1 MVDGVAG
8 MAAMLLFVAAILGV
22 SAALSDGFAGMLT
35 HLGLGLPG
43 FGMERSG
50 NALYH
55 TYDQLRWASIII
67 LVCAASACAALGR
80 WRAALRRA
88 APLTLFLFAFP
99 YLWDYGTQV
108 SYVSGAWVLNP
119 LYSFDPERPCPDT
132 WDHARITQEYGA
144 SPYRTGGDPH
154 MVCRPELRVE
164 YVVEQ
169 AARTTTIPAGG
180 HTMELVADAI
190 PAGLAEVFVNVFGAM
205 HKAFT
210 IINLTMAAAV
220 AGIILDM
227 YAGLVAGAMPVWAM
241 MCMVPRLDSLSARFL
256 ISIPALLLAPPL
268 TSVIIVVGSSALASA
283 PPDSPAALLGVWV
296 AAVATFVLGLPAAGG
311 DGAGRAGRGAAL
323 HHGADLGGLGVCGHN
338 VGGCHGGRIGRQKW
352 LAGGRTW
359 RLGGAGRR
367 PHEGGRR
374 IWPRGTVAGRRAEV
388 WLGGAGL
395 RQPKN
400 ARAVAACAGPTRE
413 QPEFF

>member
-1 MVDGVAG
+1 MVDGVVG
-8 MAAMLLFVAAILGV
+8 MAAMLLFVAAMLGV

-43 FGMERSG
+43 FDTERSG

-55 TYDQLRWASIII
+55 TYDQLRWASVII

-119 LYSFDPERPCPDT
+119 LYSFDTERPCPDT
-132 WDHARITQEYGA
+132 WDHTRITQEYGA
-144 SPYRTGGDPH
+144 SPYHTGGDPH

-180 HTMELVADAI
+180 HTMELVADTI
-190 PAGLAEVFVNVFGAM
+190 PAGLAEVFVNVFGAI

-220 AGIILDM
+220 AGIMLDM
-227 YAGLVAGAMPVWAM
+227 YAGMVAGAMPVWAM

-256 ISIPALLLAPPL
+256 MSIPALLLAPPL

-283 PPDSPAALLGVWV
+283 PPDSSAALLGVWV
-296 AAVATFVLGLPAAGG
+296 AAVATLFLASLLPAAMVPAVRGVVHLSTMVLTSGVSASVAIVSGVVTGAASGAKNGWPGAVYGG
-311 DGAGRAGRGAAL
+311 LEGLAAGHMRAG
-323 HHGADLGGLGVCGHN
+323 GGSGPAE
-338 VGGCHGGRIGRQKW
+338 QSQ
-352 LAGGRTW
+352 
-359 RLGGAGRR
+359 GGAPRYGLEGLAAGHSRMPGR
-367 PHEGGRR
+367 
-374 IWPRGTVAGRRAEV
+374 
-388 WLGGAGL
+388 
-395 RQPKN
+395 
-400 ARAVAACAGPTRE
+400 
-413 QPEFF
+413 

>member
-1 MVDGVAG
+1 MVDGVVG
-8 MAAMLLFVAAILGV
+8 VAAMLLFVAAILGV

-55 TYDQLRWASIII
+55 TYDQLRWASVII
-67 LVCAASACAALGR
+67 LACAASACAALGR

-88 APLTLFLFAFP
+88 APLALFLFAFP

-190 PAGLAEVFVNVFGAM
+190 PAGLAEVFVNVFGAI

-227 YAGLVAGAMPVWAM
+227 YAGMVAGAMPVWAM

-256 ISIPALLLAPPL
+256 VSIPALLLAPPL
-268 TSVIIVVGSSALASA
+268 TSVIIVVGSSALVSA

-296 AAVATFVLGLPAAGG
+296 AAVATLFLASLLPAAMVPAVRGVVQLSTMVLTSG
-311 DGAGRAGRGAAL
+311 VMASAAIVSGAVTGAAS
-323 HHGADLGGLGVCGHN
+323 GAKNGWPGAVYGSLEGLAAGHL
-338 VGGCHGGRIGRQKW
+338 RA
-352 LAGGRTW
+352 AGGSGPAEQSQ
-359 RLGGAGRR
+359 GGAPRYGLEGLATGHSKMSGR
-367 PHEGGRR
+367 
-374 IWPRGTVAGRRAEV
+374 
-388 WLGGAGL
+388 
-395 RQPKN
+395 
-400 ARAVAACAGPTRE
+400 
-413 QPEFF
+413 